1 MLDNDATDY
10 RLSFVETG
18 TSIQGLHDETPF
30 DRKLRKIKVAKRIT
44 DLCLLILC
52 APFAIAILSLCALAI
67 RIDSRGPVLFRQ
79 KRYGLDGREF
89 TVTKFRTMKVDQL
102 DYSGGQQTQLGDM
115 RVTAVG
121 RFLRRTCLDELPQM
135 WDILRGDMSFVGP
148 RPHPVGMR
156 IDGVL
161 MENLYSDYQARLRLP
176 PGLTGLSQVNGNR
189 GPVHDY
195 EYGKARLDYD
205 KAYIEN
211 WSLWQDL
218 KIIAMTPVLPFKK
231 GCY

>member
-1 MLDNDATDY
+1 MLDKDATDY
-10 RLSFVETG
+10 RLSFAETG
-18 TSIQGLHDETPF
+18 TSIQDLHDETSR
-30 DRKLRKIKVAKRIT
+30 DQKLQKIRVTKRVT
-44 DLCLLILC
+44 DLCLLILS
-52 APFAIAILSLCALAI
+52 APFAIALLSLCAIAI
-67 RIDSRGPVLFRQ
+67 RVDTRGPVFFRQ
-79 KRYGLDGREF
+79 KRFGMDGREF

-102 DYSGGQQTQLGDM
+102 DYSGGQQTQKGDM

-161 MENLYSDYQARLRLP
+161 MENIYSDYHARLRLP

-218 KIIAMTPVLPFKK
+218 KIIAITPVLPFKK